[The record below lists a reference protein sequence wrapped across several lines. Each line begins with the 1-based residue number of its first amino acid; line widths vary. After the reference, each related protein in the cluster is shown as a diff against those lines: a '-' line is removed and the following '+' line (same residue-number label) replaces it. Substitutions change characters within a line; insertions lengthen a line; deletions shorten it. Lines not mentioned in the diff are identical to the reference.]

1 MTSRTLPCALALV
14 ALLQGC
20 GVLPSGRIEAGY
32 PGDRPGGS
40 AAVSDPAGAALSST
54 RQPPPASGPSSTR
67 VAEPSPLSVFRSEPP
82 APVQGWREANDR
94 VGRIGGWRAYTQ
106 EAQAQPGSPSVLQDS
121 PRTSAPLA
129 PLFGSGPQPVPGAS
143 ATRPDTA
150 PSNNAQDTSTQTAVG
165 PQAAQ
170 WQRTPEQQAAAQR
183 EAQALL
189 REPLTSDGAV
199 QVALL
204 MNPGLQAALA
214 GLGVTEAEARQA
226 SRLPNPGLS
235 LARLR
240 EGGEREIERGLHL
253 NLARLL
259 LLPAVSALEARRL
272 EQARAA
278 AAIEIW
284 QRVSQVQRAHIDAV
298 AARER
303 ARYMEDVLRA
313 ARASAELTRRAAAI
327 GNVGRLQ
334 QSREQ
339 AFHAEAALS
348 HARAVHDA
356 ARARERLI
364 RAMGLAHNPP
374 ELKLPERLPGL
385 PAELPGHADL
395 EQRALETRIDVLVGR
410 LQSEQSARSLG
421 LTRTTRFINVLE
433 LGAVRNDKTGAPTQT
448 GWEISL
454 ELPLFDWGESRVA
467 RAEALYLQSLA
478 RVAESAA
485 LARSE
490 VREAWGHWRFTHE
503 AARHVRDEILPV
515 RRRIADENLLRYNG
529 MLIGVHELL
538 ADARDQISASM
549 AAIDT
554 LRDFWLADAD
564 LRLALLA
571 PGAMSGAVGTGSS
584 PKPAGAGTSPHA
596 GAAAGGH

>member
-1 MTSRTLPCALALV
+1 MTSRTLPCALALA

-20 GVLPSGRIEAGY
+20 GVLPPERIETGH
-32 PGDRPGGS
+32 PGDRSGASTAGS
-40 AAVSDPAGAALSST
+40 APAGVAPSATHPQS
-54 RQPPPASGPSSTR
+54 PSSVPSSAR
-67 VAEPSPLSVFRSEPP
+67 AAEPSPLSAYRSEPA
-82 APVQGWREANDR
+82 APVQGWREANDT

-106 EAQAQPGSPSVLQDS
+106 EAQSRPGTPSVLQDS
-121 PRTSAPLA
+121 PRTPALLA
-129 PLFGSGPQPVPGAS
+129 PL
-143 ATRPDTA
+143 
-150 PSNNAQDTSTQTAVG
+150 VG
-165 PQAAQ
+165 PRPQSAQ
-170 WQRTPEQQAAAQR
+170 WQRTPEQQATAR
-183 EAQALL
+183 EQAQALL
-189 REPLTSDGAV
+189 AQPLSSEAAV

-204 MNPGLQAALA
+204 MHPGLQAAFA

-226 SRLPNPGLS
+226 TRLPNPGLS
-235 LARLR
+235 LGRLR

-259 LLPAVSALEARRL
+259 LMPAISALESRRL

-278 AAIEIW
+278 TVVEIG
-284 QRVSQVQRAHIDAV
+284 QRIGQVQRAHIEAV

-303 ARYMEDVLRA
+303 VRYMEDVLRA

-334 QSREQ
+334 HSREQ
-339 AFHAEAALS
+339 AFQAEAALA
-348 HARAVHDA
+348 HARAVHEA

-364 RAMGLAHNPP
+364 RAMGLADAPP
-374 ELKLPERLPGL
+374 ELKLPERLAGL
-385 PAELPGHADL
+385 PAALPEAADL
-395 EQRALETRIDVLVGR
+395 EQRALDSRIDVLMNR

-454 ELPLFDWGESRVA
+454 ELPLFDWGESRIA
-467 RAEALYLQSLA
+467 RAEALYMHSLA

-490 VREAWGHWRFTHE
+490 VREAWRHWRFTHE

-515 RRRIADENLLRYNG
+515 RRRIAEENLLRYNG

-554 LRDFWLADAD
+554 LRDFWLADTE
-564 LRLALLA
+564 LRLALMG
-571 PGAMSGAVGTGSS
+571 PGALSGAAAASPGLKPGS
-584 PKPAGAGTSPHA
+584 AGAGPHA

>member
-1 MTSRTLPCALALV
+1 MTSRTLPCALALA

-20 GVLPSGRIEAGY
+20 GVLPSERIEAEY
-32 PGDRPGGS
+32 PGERSSGS
-40 AAVSDPAGAALSST
+40 AAVSAPEGAALSST
-54 RQPPPASGPSSTR
+54 RQQPPASDPSSAR
-67 VAEPSPLSVFRSEPP
+67 AAAPSPLSTYRSEPH
-82 APVQGWREANDR
+82 APVQGWREANDT

-106 EAQAQPGSPSVLQDS
+106 EAQSQPGTPSVLQDS
-121 PRTSAPLA
+121 PHTPAALA
-129 PLFGSGPQPVPGAS
+129 PPLGPRPQS
-143 ATRPDTA
+143 AR
-150 PSNNAQDTSTQTAVG
+150 
-165 PQAAQ
+165 
-170 WQRTPEQQAAAQR
+170 WQRTPEQQTAAR
-183 EAQALL
+183 EEAQALL
-189 REPLTSDGAV
+189 RSPLSGDAAV
-199 QVALL
+199 HVALL
-204 MNPGLQAALA
+204 THPGLQAALA

-226 SRLPNPGLS
+226 TRLPNPGLS

-259 LLPAVSALEARRL
+259 LMPAISALESRRL

-278 AAIEIW
+278 TVIEIG
-284 QRVSQVQRAHIDAV
+284 QRVGQVQRAHIEAV
-298 AARER
+298 ASRER
-303 ARYMEDVLRA
+303 VRYMEDVLRA

-339 AFHAEAALS
+339 AFQAEAALA
-348 HARAVHDA
+348 HARAVHEA

-364 RAMGLAHNPP
+364 RTMGLTDDPP
-374 ELKLPERLPGL
+374 ELKLPDRLAGL
-385 PAELPGHADL
+385 PVELPQAADL
-395 EQRALETRIDVLVGR
+395 EQRALETRVDVMMNR
-410 LQSEQSARSLG
+410 LHSEQSARSLG

-433 LGAVRNDKTGAPTQT
+433 LGAVRNDKTGAPAQT

-454 ELPLFDWGESRVA
+454 ELPLFDWGESRIA
-467 RAEALYLQSLA
+467 RAEALYMQSLA

-490 VREAWGHWRFTHE
+490 VREASRHWRFTHE

-529 MLIGVHELL
+529 MMIGVHELL
-538 ADARDQISASM
+538 ADARDQITASV

-554 LRDFWLADAD
+554 LRDFWLADIE
-564 LRLALLA
+564 LRLALMG
-571 PGAMSGAVGTGSS
+571 PGALSGAAGAS
-584 PKPAGAGTSPHA
+584 PGLKPGGAGAGPHA